1 MNAKRLFALVL
12 LAGIAPLTTT
22 TAAAAEDWEQFP
34 DGSTGQVTEFR
45 GVGGIA
51 IPAYV
56 RKPSGPGPFP
66 VVLLLHGGRHGKEPT
81 YALGRSMRSP
91 TIDFIKEGWAVYS
104 IDYRPAE
111 QIAIVPIETED
122 TLEAIKT
129 VRQLPFIDPARV
141 GLMGGSHGANVASK
155 VISRVET
162 SGAVLCAPAALDL
175 IEVKKAIAAGEKVV
189 PILKKLIG
197 DMETQYGAT
206 AEEIE
211 KDPARYGY
219 HTAMTDAADVRC
231 PVLIIN
237 ARNDDNSPIPV
248 IEAYVKRLRAA
259 SKHVEAYLPES
270 GGHGFYWGR
279 PDGAEYHEATRLAV
293 AFFQRQFS
301 REAAAPAA
309 ESEAPAAGKRLDYGY
324 GPMEW
329 VDPDHSEP
337 AGTKYRTFHSRTIDR
352 DVSYLIYL
360 PPDYYQNPAARYPVL
375 YALHAS
381 GGTSLREARSV
392 TPMFNRAMRAGKI
405 PPMIIV
411 YPNAL
416 RGATMYCDTKNG
428 EYPVESVIIK
438 DLIPH
443 IDATYRTIAA
453 RTGRAL
459 DGFSMGGFGAA
470 HLGFKYSD
478 LFGVVSIQAPALL
491 GPDLTQPLPLRAWS
505 KLFAIAMG
513 GDLAYFRENDP
524 FVLAVKNADRLRD
537 RSFIRLV
544 CHIESQHWLAPQCE
558 KLHQVL
564 MAHTIPHQFLYL
576 SDVKSH
582 NAFQVA
588 QTLGDA
594 GLMFFGSSFARLQ
607 NDPAAH

>member
-1 MNAKRLFALVL
+1 MNAKGLFTLVI
-12 LAGIAPLTTT
+12 LAGIAPPAM
-22 TAAAAEDWEQFP
+22 AAAAGDWEQFP
-34 DGSTGQVTEFR
+34 DGSSGQVAEFR

-51 IPAYV
+51 IPAYI

-81 YALGRSMRSP
+81 YALGRSMRAP
-91 TIDFIKEGWAVYS
+91 TADFIKDGWAVYS

-111 QIAIVPIETED
+111 QIAIVPIETDD
-122 TLEAIKT
+122 TIEAIKT

-162 SGAVLCAPAALDL
+162 SGAVLCAPAAIDL

-197 DMETQYGAT
+197 DMEREYGAT

-211 KDPARYGY
+211 KDPAKYRY

-237 ARNDDNSPIPV
+237 ARDDDNSPIPV
-248 IEAYVKRLRAA
+248 IDAYAKRLRAA
-259 SKHVEAYLPES
+259 DKHVEAYLPEH

-279 PDGAEYHEATRLAV
+279 PDGPEYREATRLAV
-293 AFFQRQFS
+293 AFFRHQFA
-301 REAAAPAA
+301 RNAAAPAA
-309 ESEAPAAGKRLDYGY
+309 ESEIGPARKPHDYGY

-329 VDPDHSEP
+329 LDPDHSEP
-337 AGTKYRTFHSRTIDR
+337 AHTHYRTFHSRTINGDA
-352 DVSYLIYL
+352 SYLIYL
-360 PPDYYQNPAARYPVL
+360 PPDYDRDSDTRYPVL
-375 YALHAS
+375 YELHSS
-381 GGTSLREARSV
+381 GGTPAREARSA
-392 TPMFNRAMRAGKI
+392 TPMFDRAIRTGKI

-411 YPNAL
+411 YPNGL
-416 RGATMYCDTKNG
+416 RGATMYSDTKDG
-428 EYPVESVIIK
+428 EFPVESVIIK

-453 RTGRAL
+453 RAGRAL

-470 HLGFKYSD
+470 HLGLKYPE
-478 LFGVVSIQAPALL
+478 LFGVISIQAPPLL
-491 GPDLTQPLPLRAWS
+491 GPELTQPLPRRAWS
-505 KLFAIAMG
+505 KIFAMTMG

-524 FVLAVKNADRLRD
+524 FALTVKNADRLRD
-537 RSFIRLV
+537 GSFIRIIS
-544 CHIESQHWLAPQCE
+544 HIENQHWLAPQCE

-564 MAHTIPHQFLYL
+564 MEHTIPHQFLYL
-576 SDVKSH
+576 CNVKAHSPE
-582 NAFQVA
+582 QVA

-594 GLMFFGSSFARLQ
+594 GLMFFGSSFASLQ
-607 NDPAAH
+607 RESGAR